1 MGILKWIFGIVVG
14 IVFFYILFLIV
25 NSKVQ
30 DAKNKKTTFPCEYIS
45 GTCKVKVTAKNCSGG
60 LPEAYCERKLN
71 GRL

>member
-1 MGILKWIFGIVVG
+1 MGIIKWIFGIVVG

-25 NSKVQ
+25 NSKIQ
-30 DAKNKKTTFPCEYIS
+30 ENKKPTFPCEYIS

-60 LPEAYCERKLN
+60 LPAAYCERKLN